1 MRNVSKQH
9 VKLAIGAAIIVASMV
24 YLMFSGATGST
35 MYYMTVPELHQ
46 QADDLQG
53 EAIRVSG
60 KVTADPIHWDVRNL
74 QLNFTMGEG
83 EASVPVS
90 YKGVK
95 PDMFQTGAD
104 VIVEGEIGHDGTLI
118 ASHLMTSCPSKYEEE
133 KPTS

>member
-9 VKLAIGAAIIVASMV
+9 AKLAIGAAIIVASIV

-46 QADDLQG
+46 QVDSLQG

-104 VIVEGEIGHDGTLI
+104 VIVEGEIGQDGTLI

>member
-1 MRNVSKQH
+1 VSKQH
-9 VKLAIGAAIIVASMV
+9 VKLAIGAAIIVASIG

-46 QADDLQG
+46 QATALRG

-60 KVTADPIHWDVRNL
+60 KVSADPIHWDVRNL
-74 QLNFTMGEG
+74 RLTFTMGEG

-95 PDMFQTGAD
+95 PDMFRTGAD
-104 VIVEGEIGHDGTLI
+104 VIVEGQIGQDGTLI
-118 ASHLMTSCPSKYEEE
+118 ASHLMTSCPSKYEAE